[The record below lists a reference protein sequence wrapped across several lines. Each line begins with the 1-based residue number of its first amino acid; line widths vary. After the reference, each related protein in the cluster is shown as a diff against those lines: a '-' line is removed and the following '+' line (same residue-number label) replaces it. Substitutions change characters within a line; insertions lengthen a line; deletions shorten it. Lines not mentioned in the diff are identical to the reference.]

1 MDFTFDEQQIEFRDA
16 IRRFLMTEAAPEQ
29 LREYWESETGRSG
42 EMRALIAEQ
51 GLTALSVPE
60 AYGGLGQ
67 GDLDW
72 VLILQEIGYHGI
84 SDSLVDAAYLGA
96 AMLRQLPEDSGLA
109 AKWLP
114 RLVEGDARFAISHP
128 INPLVHDAEVADI
141 LLLWHEDEVHAP
153 DPTQVSTVFNE
164 SIDRSRRLY
173 KIDWAPSEATRV
185 CTAEC
190 GREIWMDTVNRATL
204 AIAAQ
209 LLGLAQRMMDL
220 GVDYAAQRKQF
231 GKPIG
236 SFQAIKHHMANI
248 AVKIEF
254 ARPVVHRAAEALA
267 TGHPRADVLV
277 SHAKLAAA
285 EAAHVAQRNSLQA
298 HGAIGYTWEADLQM
312 YMKRAWALA
321 NAWGDTG
328 LHKKRVADFVFAD
341 DAPLGAGKTFA
352 ARME

>member
-29 LREYWESETGRSG
+29 LREYWETPTGRSDD
-42 EMRALIAEQ
+42 MRAKLAEQ

-60 AYGGLGQ
+60 AHGGLEQ
-67 GDLDW
+67 SDLDW
-72 VLILQEIGYHGI
+72 VLLLQEVGYHGI

-96 AMLRQLPEDSGLA
+96 MMLRELPDDSGLA
-109 AKWLP
+109 AEWLP

-128 INPLVHDAEVADI
+128 VNPLVHDAELADI

-153 DPTQVSTVFNE
+153 DPSQVSTVFNE
-164 SIDRSRRLY
+164 SIDHSRRLY
-173 KIDWAPSEATRV
+173 KIDWTPGATTRV
-185 CTAEC
+185 CDAAH
-190 GREIWMDTVNRATL
+190 GREIWAETVNRATM

-236 SFQAIKHHMANI
+236 SFQAIKHHMADI

-267 TGHPRADVLV
+267 SGHPRRDVFV
-277 SHAKLAAA
+277 SHAKLAAS
-285 EAAHVAQRNSLQA
+285 EAAHVAQRKSLQT

-312 YMKRAWALA
+312 YMKRAWALQS
-321 NAWGDTG
+321 AWGDTG
-328 LHKKRVADFVFAD
+328 FHKKRVADSVFAD
-341 DAPLGAGKTFA
+341 DAPLGAGNTFA
-352 ARME
+352 A

>member
-29 LREYWESETGRSG
+29 LREYWESPTGRSAD
-42 EMRALIAEQ
+42 MRALIAEQ

-60 AYGGLGQ
+60 AHGGLGQ

-96 AMLRQLPEDSGLA
+96 GMLSQLPEDSGLP

-114 RLVEGDARFAISHP
+114 RLVEGNARFAIGHP
-128 INPLVHDAEVADI
+128 INPLVHDADLADI

-153 DPTQVSTVFNE
+153 APEQIATSFNE

-173 KIDWAPSEATRV
+173 KIDWTPSDATRV
-185 CTAEC
+185 CGAEQ
-190 GREIWMDTVNRATL
+190 GRAIWADTVNRAGL
-204 AIAAQ
+204 AAAAQ
-209 LLGLAQRMMDL
+209 LLGLAQRMLDL

-236 SFQAIKHHMANI
+236 SFQAIKHQMADI

-254 ARPVVHRAAEALA
+254 ARPVVHRAAAALA
-267 TGHPRADVLV
+267 TGDPRCDALV
-277 SHAKLAAA
+277 SHAQLAAA
-285 EAAHVAQRNSLQA
+285 EAAHVAQRNSLQT

-312 YMKRAWALA
+312 YMKRAWALRHS
-321 NAWGDTG
+321 WGDTG
-328 LHKKRVADFVFAD
+328 FHKKRVADFIFAEN
-341 DAPLGAGKTFA
+341 APLGAGATFA
-352 ARME
+352 A